1 MKKVFLTIILIVSVV
16 ACTMSPMVTTA
27 QVDPHINDKTIATA
41 KIKLGD
47 KASDTYIVEF
57 LSNDDNDDD
66 IEKIALVSYEK
77 LNYKKQMGSKSVPV
91 VSVTSKTHYI
101 DSLLVHDL
109 KRDNGSVERH
119 YGITG
124 SCMTRKSQRKK
135 DDDSLLNSSQTY
147 EKHDVF
153 YIDKKIFDY
162 LSQYFPK
169 ELIVK
174 KEIPVGDSKKID
186 SKDLYDEF
194 DFLY

>member
-27 QVDPHINDKTIATA
+27 QVDDPHINDKTIATA

-57 LSNDDNDDD
+57 LSNDGNDDD

-77 LNYKKQMGSKSVPV
+77 YQYKKHIRGKSV
-91 VSVTSKTHYI
+91 SVITANSYTHYI
-101 DSLLVHDL
+101 DSLFILDY
-109 KRDNGSVERH
+109 KRRDGSIERH
-119 YGITG
+119 YGIKG
-124 SCMTRKSQRKK
+124 SCFTRRSQRKK
-135 DDDSLLNSSQTY
+135 EDYTPIYSSQNY
-147 EKHDVF
+147 DNHDVY
-153 YIDKKIFDY
+153 YIDKEIFDF

-174 KEIPVGDSKKID
+174 FDSKYID
-186 SKDLYDEF
+186 GNSDKYVEPPETK
-194 DFLY
+194 Y

>member
-57 LSNDDNDDD
+57 LSNDGNDDD

-77 LNYKKQMGSKSVPV
+77 YQYKKHIRGKSVPV
-91 VSVTSKTHYI
+91 ITANSYTHYI
-101 DSLLVHDL
+101 DSLFILDY
-109 KRDNGSVERH
+109 KRRDGSVERH
-119 YGITG
+119 YGIKG
-124 SCMTRKSQRKK
+124 SCFTRRSQRKK

-153 YIDKKIFDY
+153 YIDKKNI
-162 LSQYFPK
+162 
-169 ELIVK
+169 
-174 KEIPVGDSKKID
+174 
-186 SKDLYDEF
+186 
-194 DFLY
+194 

>member
-1 MKKVFLTIILIVSVV
+1 M
-16 ACTMSPMVTTA
+16 
-27 QVDPHINDKTIATA
+27 
-41 KIKLGD
+41 GD

-77 LNYKKQMGSKSVPV
+77 YQYKKHIRGKSVPV
-91 VSVTSKTHYI
+91 ITANSYTHYI
-101 DSLLVHDL
+101 DSLFILDY
-109 KRDNGSVERH
+109 KRRDGSVERH